1 MLKAIPGEDFLKIT
15 IEKIEVVVVVNEE
28 VEIILN
34 NIAELIIIAVI
45 IVGEVED
52 TMTTVMCTIKKEIVQ
67 FIDTTNITISVANYV

>member
-1 MLKAIPGEDFLKIT
+1 MLKEIPGEDFLKIT
-15 IEKIEVVVVVNEE
+15 IEKTEVVVVVNEE

-52 TMTTVMCTIKKEIVQ
+52 TMTTVMCTIKKEIAQ
-67 FIDTTNITISVANYV
+67 FIDTISITISVANYV

>member
-15 IEKIEVVVVVNEE
+15 IEKTEVVGVVNEE

-52 TMTTVMCTIKKEIVQ
+52 TMTIEMCTIKKEIVQ
-67 FIDTTNITISVANYV
+67 FIDTISITISVANYV